1 MKKTLAVVLALL
13 MAATMVFTLVSC
25 GSAEDKVE
33 EYVKE
38 ANKQIE
44 PMKSQ
49 FTDLGMDLE
58 YEARGTTIVLVM
70 TISDYIEDALEG
82 QYDAL
87 SSTYD
92 SMITIDQVKKE
103 CPEVTS
109 VVIEI
114 RNESGR
120 VLFSKEFK

>member
-33 EYVKE
+33 EYAKE

-49 FTDLGMDLE
+49 FNDVGIDVE
-58 YEARGTTIVLVM
+58 FEARGTTIVLVM

-92 SMITIDQVKKE
+92 SMITIDQIKKE

-109 VVIEI
+109 LVIEI
-114 RNESGR
+114 HNESGR